1 MDSERSVLSSA
12 LTSGSISTLLAR
24 GIEVKHFTN
33 TKSGEECRNVFSFAA
48 HHARKYGVSP
58 SQQIVKANFP
68 NWHGEP
74 SSDPLEALIDQFLN
88 DVRRRYFSAKVMEL
102 AQAQGN
108 PANWGKLDEIMLDA
122 ARDLATVIP
131 SGQVSRVRAEMQERI
146 DQYEIDKAEGKKSGI
161 LCGIPLFDDL
171 TDGFQQGD
179 IVTVAGYSGR
189 GKALDLNTP
198 VPTPDGWTT
207 MGEIQAGDYVFG
219 ADGKPTLVLNAWPIL
234 HNRKCY
240 EVTFSDGSNII
251 ADAEHLWEAYDWT
264 ARGSESRQK
273 RKVVSGDYPWNDQTH
288 LCKKPR
294 VLTTDEILS
303 EMNKDHRKWSIP
315 CAKPVEYPEQD
326 LSIDPYIFGYWLGDG
341 NSNSACITVDRKDL
355 MNLVNNLEITDEEF
369 RIHDDHKNNVVRV
382 TFGHQRACKRG
393 HSGYKNSAGCVECQR
408 IRIKCKKENIDI
420 NEIYPMTVFTAQE
433 RLRQMG
439 VLHNKHIPF
448 FYLESSVR
456 QRLSLLQ
463 GIMDSDGH
471 VQAKTGKCEI
481 SITNRYL
488 AEGILELSLSLG
500 FRATMTER
508 AAKYEGK
515 EISRVYRI
523 SFVTDMEVCRLDRKR
538 EWLREDVGT
547 MATHRYIDSI
557 REVVSRP
564 VRCIAVAADDKKFLV
579 GEQFIATHNS
589 MLSQFFLSQ
598 AIDQEKTGLLMSLE
612 MSKRQIMD
620 RFDTMITNFSHKQLR
635 KKELSDEELD
645 NWRRA
650 AKKYEGAKNDLIV
663 IDKPGNC
670 TVDRIYA
677 EINRYKPD
685 ITCVDYVQLMK
696 GSKASAAKHE
706 GLIEITNEL
715 KSVALATDST
725 IIMVSQ
731 DQRNSAEDGSTESN
745 MGGSVSVY
753 QAADIYIG
761 MMQNQEMR
769 EQKKLTTRLIKN
781 RNGSPGE
788 SDLMLDPE
796 YMIFR
801 PWDNTVNHFS
811 KELIG

>member
-1 MDSERSVLSSA
+1 VDSERCVLSSA
-12 LTSGSISTLLAR
+12 LISGQISALLAR
-24 GIEVKHFTN
+24 GVEVKHFSA
-33 TKSGEECRNVFSFAA
+33 TKSGEECKNVFSFAA
-48 HHARKYGVSP
+48 KHARKYGVSP

-88 DVRRRYFSAKVMEL
+88 DVRRRYFAAKVLEL
-102 AQAQGN
+102 AHAERN
-108 PANWGKLDEIMLDA
+108 PSNWGKLDEIMLDA

-189 GKALDLNTP
+189 GK
-198 VPTPDGWTT
+198 
-207 MGEIQAGDYVFG
+207 
-219 ADGKPTLVLNAWPIL
+219 
-234 HNRKCY
+234 
-240 EVTFSDGSNII
+240 
-251 ADAEHLWEAYDWT
+251 
-264 ARGSESRQK
+264 
-273 RKVVSGDYPWNDQTH
+273 
-288 LCKKPR
+288 
-294 VLTTDEILS
+294 
-303 EMNKDHRKWSIP
+303 
-315 CAKPVEYPEQD
+315 
-326 LSIDPYIFGYWLGDG
+326 
-341 NSNSACITVDRKDL
+341 
-355 MNLVNNLEITDEEF
+355 
-369 RIHDDHKNNVVRV
+369 
-382 TFGHQRACKRG
+382 
-393 HSGYKNSAGCVECQR
+393 
-408 IRIKCKKENIDI
+408 
-420 NEIYPMTVFTAQE
+420 
-433 RLRQMG
+433 
-439 VLHNKHIPF
+439 
-448 FYLESSVR
+448 
-456 QRLSLLQ
+456 
-463 GIMDSDGH
+463 
-471 VQAKTGKCEI
+471 
-481 SITNRYL
+481 
-488 AEGILELSLSLG
+488 
-500 FRATMTER
+500 
-508 AAKYEGK
+508 
-515 EISRVYRI
+515 
-523 SFVTDMEVCRLDRKR
+523 
-538 EWLREDVGT
+538 
-547 MATHRYIDSI
+547 
-557 REVVSRP
+557 
-564 VRCIAVAADDKKFLV
+564 
-579 GEQFIATHNS
+579 S

-598 AIDQEKTGLLMSLE
+598 AIEQEKTGLLMSLE

-620 RFDTMITNFSHKQLR
+620 RFDTMVTNFSHKQLR

-645 NWRRA
+645 SWRRA
-650 AKKYEGAKNDLIV
+650 AKKYENAKNDLIV
-663 IDKPGNC
+663 IDKPGQC
-670 TVDRIYA
+670 TVDRVYA

-788 SDLMLDPE
+788 SDLRLDPE
-796 YMIFR
+796 FMTFD
-801 PWDNTVNHFS
+801 PWDSTVNHFN
-811 KELIG
+811 KELV